1 MLPAARRPKYSIF
14 FCFLYSNTNCV
25 FEIGKRDD
33 VSVLGIHLWRPALPN
48 PSTMEENW
56 TAARNCANAN
66 QMFSTVLPQKHQSQE
81 ITWRAEVTH
90 AFFIPSLFSFISCSP
105 PNGGICV
112 IWQEKEKKN
121 DLLSIKKMKKE
132 KTVVQSCSVLPS
144 LLCWWPAF
152 SESFKDWANLIIS
165 IVILQDHLFLHCY
178 LARCVWSVL
187 SCAFACGITNG
198 MGTGWRGL
206 IRGPKNLW
214 Q

>member
-112 IWQEKEKKN
+112 IWQEKEKKMICCPSRKWKRRKRLFN
-121 DLLSIKKMKKE
+121 RAQCSLPCCADGQHFQKVLKIEQILLYQLLSY
-132 KTVVQSCSVLPS
+132 KTICFYIAIWPGVFGVFSVVH
-144 LLCWWPAF
+144 LL
-152 SESFKDWANLIIS
+152 
-165 IVILQDHLFLHCY
+165 V
-178 LARCVWSVL
+178 
-187 SCAFACGITNG
+187 G
-198 MGTGWRGL
+198 
-206 IRGPKNLW
+206 
-214 Q
+214 

>member
-90 AFFIPSLFSFISCSP
+90 ALFIPSLFSFISCSP

-112 IWQEKEKKN
+112 IWQEKEKKWFAVHQEN
-121 DLLSIKKMKKE
+121 E
-132 KTVVQSCSVLPS
+132 KGENGC
-144 LLCWWPAF
+144 
-152 SESFKDWANLIIS
+152 S
-165 IVILQDHLFLHCY
+165 IVLSAPFP
-178 LARCVWSVL
+178 AVL
-187 SCAFACGITNG
+187 MASIF
-198 MGTGWRGL
+198 R
-206 IRGPKNLW
+206 KF
-214 Q
+214 